1 MTVWRPP
8 QAITVKVLGLVWR
21 GDQLLLSAVED
32 DGGQVRGFR
41 ALGGSVEF
49 GETREDA
56 LQREFQEELGSEI
69 TIMSRWYGLENLFA
83 HEGALGHEYVF
94 VANVRLKDER
104 YYEMDDVPYFECGH
118 AKHTASWHDP
128 LALPGGAELYPSG
141 LMALIE
147 KGLEQRHR

>member
-21 GDQLLLSAVED
+21 GDQLLLSEVKD
-32 DGGQVRGFR
+32 DGGQVLGFR
-41 ALGGSVEF
+41 ALGGCVEF

-69 TIMSRWYGLENLFA
+69 TIISRWHALENLFA

-104 YYEMDDVPYFECGH
+104 FYAMDSVSYLEGGCANHRAG
-118 AKHTASWHDP
+118 WRNP
-128 LALPGGAELYPSG
+128 LALPGGVELYPSG
-141 LMALIE
+141 LMLLIE
-147 KGLEQRHR
+147 SDSLGPR